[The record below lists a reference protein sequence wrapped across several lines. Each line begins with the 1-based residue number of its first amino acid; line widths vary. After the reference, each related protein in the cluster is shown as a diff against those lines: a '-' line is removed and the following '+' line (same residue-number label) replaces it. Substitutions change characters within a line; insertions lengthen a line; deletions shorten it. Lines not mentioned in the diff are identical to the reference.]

1 MPIVATSRGYLSNV
15 LWDAEEND
23 TYTESYARVNV
34 RTTSGSITKS
44 ALGIP
49 VIWDNGLSAF
59 RPVADADTIP
69 ATASTLPNNAP
80 VAVVVGSATG
90 LGDDKAD
97 VVLTTTPQVLT
108 VVFRSAA
115 VVKEGLNYE
124 NAVQGATKTVFET
137 QLEKQ
142 FIIVRPK
149 STAIV
154 QSFVA

>member
-23 TYTESYARVNV
+23 TYTISYAPASV
-34 RTTSGSITKS
+34 RTTSGTLVKS

-49 VIWDNGLSAF
+49 VIWDNAISAF
-59 RPVADADTIP
+59 RPLANSDTIP

-80 VAVVVGSATG
+80 VGIVVGSAAG

-97 VVLTTTPQVLT
+97 ITLSTTPQVLT
-108 VVFRSAA
+108 VAFRDVA
-115 VVKEGLNYE
+115 VVKEGITYE
-124 NAVQGATKTVFET
+124 SSVLSPTRVVFEA

-142 FIIVRPK
+142 SVVVRAK
-149 STAIV
+149 STAIT